1 MFKNSE
7 SQKLR
12 ISETQKIRKPNMKT
26 YTKTGDK
33 GTTSLIGGT
42 RVNKD
47 DVRLEAYGTFDEL
60 SAFVAVL
67 SDSEGVDAHEIDVF
81 DRIQNNLL
89 VLESCLA
96 LETTDNGQ
104 QATEMSK
111 YIPRLTEDD
120 VKFLED
126 EIDAINAQLEP
137 LKYLIIPGGNIL
149 SSRAHVC
156 RTVCRRAERNLVRMD
171 REYDVDDILRRFVN
185 RLSDYFF
192 VLSRLFMNRAGVAEK
207 PWKPVK

>member
-1 MFKNSE
+1 M
-7 SQKLR
+7 
-12 ISETQKIRKPNMKT
+12 I

-47 DVRLEAYGTFDEL
+47 DIRLETYGTFDEL

-67 SDSEGVDAHEIDVF
+67 GDSEGVETHELEVM
-81 DRIQNNLL
+81 DRIQNCLL
-89 VLESCLA
+89 ILESCLA
-96 LETTDNGQ
+96 LEDQ

-126 EIDAINAQLEP
+126 EIDAVNVQLDP
-137 LKYLIIPGGNIL
+137 LKYLVIPGGNIL
-149 SSRAHVC
+149 SSKAHVC
-156 RTVCRRAERNLVRMD
+156 RTVCRRAERNLVRMG
-171 REYDVDDILRRFVN
+171 REYEVDENIRKFVN

-192 VLSRLFMNRAGVAEK
+192 VLSRLFMKKAGVDEK
-207 PWKPVK
+207 PWKPMK

>member
-1 MFKNSE
+1 M
-7 SQKLR
+7 
-12 ISETQKIRKPNMKT
+12 I

-42 RVNKD
+42 RVSKD
-47 DVRLEAYGTFDEL
+47 DIRLEAYGTFDEL

-67 SDSEGVDAHEIDVF
+67 GDSDGLESHEIEVF
-81 DRIQNNLL
+81 DRIQNCLL

-96 LETTDNGQ
+96 LETTDDGQ
-104 QATEMSK
+104 QSTEISK

-120 VKFLED
+120 VTFLEH

-149 SSRAHVC
+149 ASKAHVC
-156 RTVCRRAERNLVRMD
+156 RTVCRRAERNLVRMGG
-171 REYDVDDILRRFVN
+171 EYEVDDVLRRFVN

-192 VLSRLFMNRAGVAEK
+192 VLSRYFMKKANIAEK
-207 PWKPVK
+207 PWKPAK

>member
-1 MFKNSE
+1 M
-7 SQKLR
+7 
-12 ISETQKIRKPNMKT
+12 I

-42 RVNKD
+42 RVGKD
-47 DVRLEAYGTFDEL
+47 DIRLETYGSFDEL

-67 SDSEGVDAHEIDVF
+67 GDSEGVDAHEVEVM
-81 DRIQNNLL
+81 DRIQNCLL
-89 VLESCLA
+89 VMESCLA

-104 QATEMSK
+104 QITEISK

-120 VKFLED
+120 VTFLEH
-126 EIDAINAQLEP
+126 EIDAINAQLDP

-156 RTVCRRAERNLVRMD
+156 RTVCRRAERNLVRMG
-171 REYDVDDILRRFVN
+171 REYEVDDVLRSFVN

-192 VLSRLFMNRAGVAEK
+192 MLSRYFMKKANIAEK
-207 PWKPVK
+207 PWKPAK

>member
-1 MFKNSE
+1 M
-7 SQKLR
+7 
-12 ISETQKIRKPNMKT
+12 KI

-42 RVNKD
+42 RVRKD

-67 SDSEGVDAHEIDVF
+67 SDSEGVEQHQVEVM
-81 DRIQNNLL
+81 DRIQSCLL
-89 VLESCLA
+89 ILESCLA
-96 LETTDNGQ
+96 LETTDNRQ
-104 QATEMSK
+104 QTTDK
-111 YIPRLTEDD
+111 YIPQLTDDD
-120 VKFLED
+120 VLFLES

-137 LKYLIIPGGNIL
+137 LKSLIIPGGNIL

-156 RTVCRRAERNLVRMD
+156 RTVCRRAERRLVEMSG
-171 REYDVDDILRRFVN
+171 EYEVDEVLRQFVN

-192 VLSRLFMNRAGVAEK
+192 ILSRYFMKQSGVDEK
-207 PWKPVK
+207 PWKPMRYFFLKNNEKNF